1 MVLDITTT
9 NGSHE
14 WSDEQIPGS
23 VPEDITSSGSVLE
36 DVRSQSVFWKISIWR
51 YYNARKC
58 SRRYFD
64 PKGCFRK
71 CYNPLDVPEEIST
84 PEGVSDYVNIRRY
97 PGNDLNPGAGDV
109 LDDPRTF
116 PTGES

>member
-36 DVRSQSVFWKISIWR
+36 DVRSQSV
-51 YYNARKC
+51 KC
-58 SRRYFD
+58 FEKYQSED
-64 PKGCFRK
+64 ITMPESVPIDILTQK
-71 CYNPLDVPEEIST
+71 DVSENVMT
-84 PEGVSDYVNIRRY
+84 H
-97 PGNDLNPGAGDV
+97 
-109 LDDPRTF
+109 
-116 PTGES
+116 